1 MGGWKPLH
9 KYVLSHLNFEI
20 MATIYFEIGNK
31 EYELRFVS
39 ESGYPPIGEQ
49 RGSSLVS
56 YDVTT

>member
-1 MGGWKPLH
+1 
-9 KYVLSHLNFEI
+9 